1 MAICAGMEIIM
12 KKTTSSLMQDRQFR
26 RYFTFLFFFCFL
38 LIAAA
43 ILLSYSM
50 TNAAKTMLFDHDQS
64 VASSLLTQ
72 GVPES
77 VIATALT
84 ETAPDTKEGAD
95 LLLKIGIRPALET
108 KLLPPLRLF
117 QMKAG
122 YSSMTAILPIC
133 LLLLGVSL
141 LFLLKREQL
150 YIHASSVIDRYTA
163 NDYSSRLPQTN
174 EGAVYQMFSSIDRL
188 ATMLQAQ
195 NEAAQHSK
203 FFLRNTISD
212 ISHQLK
218 TPLAALSMYQEIMEN
233 EPDHPAV
240 IRTFT
245 AKTGAALRRMEQL
258 IGSLLKITRL
268 DAGNILFDKQI
279 CPLPQLISQAVSELT
294 TRADDEGKLLLTEG
308 PKDASLLCD
317 PSWTAEAIGNLVK
330 NALDHTSS
338 GATIRIIWDSSP
350 LHTRIR
356 ICDNGD
362 GIAPEDIHHIFK
374 RFYRSN
380 QSSDMPGIGLGLPLA
395 KSIVEGQDGTISVQS
410 APYAETVF
418 TLLFSP
424 YKIVS

>member
-1 MAICAGMEIIM
+1 
-12 KKTTSSLMQDRQFR
+12 
-26 RYFTFLFFFCFL
+26 
-38 LIAAA
+38 
-43 ILLSYSM
+43 
-50 TNAAKTMLFDHDQS
+50 
-64 VASSLLTQ
+64 
-72 GVPES
+72 
-77 VIATALT
+77 
-84 ETAPDTKEGAD
+84 
-95 LLLKIGIRPALET
+95 
-108 KLLPPLRLF
+108 
-117 QMKAG
+117 
-122 YSSMTAILPIC
+122 
-133 LLLLGVSL
+133 
-141 LFLLKREQL
+141 
-150 YIHASSVIDRYTA
+150 
-163 NDYSSRLPQTN
+163 
-174 EGAVYQMFSSIDRL
+174 
-188 ATMLQAQ
+188 
-195 NEAAQHSK
+195 
-203 FFLRNTISD
+203 
-212 ISHQLK
+212 
-218 TPLAALSMYQEIMEN
+218 MYQEIMEN

-410 APYAETVF
+410 TPYAETVF